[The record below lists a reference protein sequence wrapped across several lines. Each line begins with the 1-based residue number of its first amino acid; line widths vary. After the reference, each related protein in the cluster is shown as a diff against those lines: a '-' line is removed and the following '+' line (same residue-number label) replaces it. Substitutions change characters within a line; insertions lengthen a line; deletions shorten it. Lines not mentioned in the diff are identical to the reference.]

1 MTTTFFYR
9 CPDSKPWLPEKQNG
23 ERFYAQP
30 VFVPLLAFCIQRS
43 ESRELEL
50 GKRQTRLAFVFVCA
64 TL

>member
-1 MTTTFFYR
+1 MAAREAKY
-9 CPDSKPWLPEKQNG
+9 NG

-50 GKRQTRLAFVFVCA
+50 GKMQTRLAFVFVCA